1 MTVPASGSGGHEA
14 EKPAG
19 GTFGVDAPK
28 VPVILGAAALLL
40 VILGCVL
47 MITNR
52 FAPGVVSL
60 IFASFLGLCA
70 LSYLYTNLQGN
81 FVWWD
86 VLLYYARLKGD

>member
-60 IFASFLGLCA
+60 IFA
-70 LSYLYTNLQGN
+70 
-81 FVWWD
+81 
-86 VLLYYARLKGD
+86 